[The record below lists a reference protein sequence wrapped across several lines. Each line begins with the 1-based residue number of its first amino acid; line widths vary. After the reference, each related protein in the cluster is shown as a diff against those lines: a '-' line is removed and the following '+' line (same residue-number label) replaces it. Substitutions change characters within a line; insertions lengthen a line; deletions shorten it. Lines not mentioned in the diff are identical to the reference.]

1 VPRLL
6 KDIMLT
12 YNFFA
17 QDTASLGVDFERN
30 HCKYPARNTCIDP
43 ENYKKPEAWK
53 CV

>member
-1 VPRLL
+1 MSYFVSIQRANF
-6 KDIMLT
+6 LT
-12 YNFFA
+12 